1 MTFPDERRALRRKRD
16 KEERAEFY
24 ENEKMQDFVLKNIH
38 DVVVELFERN
48 NEVPFIACY
57 RKEVRTQA
65 LHFVFGDYAQT

>member
-1 MTFPDERRALRRKRD
+1 MCSVTTALGRRALRRKRD

-57 RKEVRTQA
+57 RKEVRPHHRIV
-65 LHFVFGDYAQT
+65 LLLV